1 MDGLRLPVV
10 AAPGE
15 VAARPARPRL
25 GFAQRRRLFLIM
37 LGAPAFAYMIL
48 VALWP
53 LGQGLYFSFTDFTL
67 TRPNRIN
74 WVGLENYADMF
85 VDPSARAAIVNTFVF
100 TIAAVGL
107 QLLLGLGLALLL
119 LPDTRFNRVA
129 LALMLIPVTV
139 TPLAVG
145 LIFRAMLEPD
155 FGILG
160 YWARILGLS
169 PQTGFLASENLALAT
184 LIVIDVW
191 EWTPLMAL
199 ILLAGLKSLPMD
211 ILEAAEVDGASRF
224 QRFRLII
231 LPMLLPAILL
241 ALIMRSMDAFK
252 IYDSVFVTTGGG
264 PNNATNVLMFHAAKT
279 GLEFFQIGA
288 ASAISTFM
296 LLCVGAMACGFVLLV
311 RHAERRTGMR

>member
-1 MDGLRLPVV
+1 MT
-10 AAPGE
+10 
-15 VAARPARPRL
+15 ARRL
-25 GFAQRRRLFLIM
+25 GYAARRRLFLVMIGLPALLYM
-37 LGAPAFAYMIL
+37 LV

-53 LGQGLYFSFTDFTL
+53 LGRGFYYSFTDYTL
-67 TRPNRIN
+67 TRPGRVN
-74 WVGLENYADMF
+74 WVGWENYVDMF
-85 VDPSARAAIVNTFVF
+85 ADPSARAAIVNTFVF
-100 TIAAVGL
+100 TGAAVGL
-107 QLLLGLGLALLL
+107 QLVVGMGLALLL
-119 LPDTRFNRVA
+119 WRDSRFNRVA

-155 FGILG
+155 FGVLG
-160 YWARILGLS
+160 YWARVLGIS
-169 PQTGFLASENLALAT
+169 PLNGFLASEMLALPT

-199 ILLAGLKSLPMD
+199 ILLAGLKSLPVE

-224 QRFRLII
+224 QRFRLIM

-264 PNNATNVLMFHAAKT
+264 PNDATNVLMFHAAKT

-296 LLCVGAMACGFVLLV
+296 LACVGGMACCFVLVV
-311 RHAERRTGMR
+311 RYAERRTGVR